1 MKHLGTYNLLYFF
14 TFLLTVSCSDA
25 SVYTGNT
32 QTTVQKDSHS
42 QDDHHSDLCSPF
54 CTCSC
59 CGMHITATN
68 FAVSAS
74 VPFHRYITTKSLV
87 RLLCQHSIS
96 PTESGNLP
104 KFNFNHLMA
113 ILWPSGI
120 ATETLAIVLHGHSV
134 ESLQYHQ
141 STFILRFETDTVD
154 VKSLKIKL

>member
-1 MKHLGTYNLLYFF
+1 MKHLGLILAVFF

-68 FAVSAS
+68 FAV
-74 VPFHRYITTKSLV
+74 L
-87 RLLCQHSIS
+87 SIS
-96 PTESGNLP
+96 TVSPVYYDKIVSSPVMSAFDITYGIWQPP
-104 KFNFNHLMA
+104 K
-113 ILWPSGI
+113 I
-120 ATETLAIVLHGHSV
+120 
-134 ESLQYHQ
+134 
-141 STFILRFETDTVD
+141 
-154 VKSLKIKL
+154 